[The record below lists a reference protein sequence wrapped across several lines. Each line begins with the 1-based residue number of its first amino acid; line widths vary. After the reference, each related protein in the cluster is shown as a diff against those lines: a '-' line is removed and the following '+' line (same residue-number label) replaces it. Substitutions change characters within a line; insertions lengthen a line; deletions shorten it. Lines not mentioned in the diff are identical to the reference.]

1 MFKKINYKI
10 AKIVTTKFQTMG
22 MFYLFCIY
30 GLLPLLKIFTPY
42 MTQFLYWSNFIQL
55 ISLPLLAVGQM
66 ILNTSSEQRLQETHD
81 TVMEELTVAKE
92 EREDLQVL
100 MEQVKTL
107 LKEHVEE

>member
-30 GLLPLLKIFTPY
+30 GLSPLLKIFTPY
-42 MTQFLYWSNFIQL
+42 MTQFLYWPNFIQL

>member
-1 MFKKINYKI
+1 MFKKFNYKI

-22 MFYLFCIY
+22 MFYLFAIY
-30 GLLPLLKIFTPY
+30 GLLPLLKIFNPY